1 MSPRPW
7 ALAAALLV
15 LPHLS
20 WAQGGM
26 GPGVLGR
33 VTNKAGKPEA
43 APSPTQSAP
52 AAAVSVTD
60 ADSTAAF
67 KAAGFKLDGG
77 NWKSDCGDPGTASY
91 TPGSIE
97 VDDVNKD
104 GRPELWITESSSYC
118 YGNTGVAFW
127 LMAKNPDGGWA
138 LLINDTG
145 VHGAL
150 ATVRHGW
157 PDIEVG
163 GPGTGKF
170 PFYKF
175 EGRKYVRSN

>member
-7 ALAAALLV
+7 LLATALLL

-26 GPGVLGR
+26 GPSVLGR
-33 VTNKAGKPEA
+33 VTNKAGKPD
-43 APSPTQSAP
+43 APPPPAPAAP
-52 AAAVSVTD
+52 AAATSVTD
-60 ADSTAAF
+60 ADKTAAF
-67 KAAGFKLDGG
+67 QAAGFKQSGG
-77 NWKSDCGDPGTASY
+77 KWESGCGDPGTASY
-91 TPGSIE
+91 TAGAIE

-104 GRPELWITESSSYC
+104 GRPDIWITEESTFC

-127 LMAKNPDGGWA
+127 LMAKGDNGKWTK
-138 LLINDTG
+138 LIHDTG
-145 VHGAL
+145 VHGTL

-163 GPGTGKF
+163 GPGMGKF
-170 PFYKF
+170 PVYKF
-175 EGRKYVRSN
+175 DGRKYVRGN